1 MREFFEWLESL
12 KSQQGQVLTD
22 ELIGEITEQVDILLA
37 QAGREGYEL
46 AKEDIIETINRLQ

>member
-1 MREFFEWLESL
+1 MKEFFAWLESL
-12 KSQQGQVLTD
+12 KNQEGQVLTN